1 MQIVKLLYTRTYL
14 FVQALIEMI
23 TGSCTRARR
32 QIFGRPCY
40 LFLTPWGWLGLWTW
54 HHTWR
59 RQWLGWVH
67 YTEWEGDSY
76 TELPPRFTAFV
87 HFFLII
93 FLFHVIRGFMNW
105 WPCIGVIRGT
115 RRSALAT
122 SLNLLMTC
130 AGFLTKV
137 QACMP
142 LFPTMHWH
150 PFSIPLTKC
159 ILVAYKSF
167 LLTHWLTEISEIELI

>member
-1 MQIVKLLYTRTYL
+1 MQIVKLLYTRTYF

-59 RQWLGWVH
+59 RQWLGCVH

-93 FLFHVIRGFMNW
+93 FLFHVIRRFNELVTVHWCDQGHSEKCLGYI
-105 WPCIGVIRGT
+105 PELAYDLCRVPDQGT
-115 RRSALAT
+115 SLHASDSHNALA
-122 SLNLLMTC
+122 SILN
-130 AGFLTKV
+130 
-137 QACMP
+137 
-142 LFPTMHWH
+142 
-150 PFSIPLTKC
+150 PFNEMC
-159 ILVAYKSF
+159 KSC
-167 LLTHWLTEISEIELI
+167 L